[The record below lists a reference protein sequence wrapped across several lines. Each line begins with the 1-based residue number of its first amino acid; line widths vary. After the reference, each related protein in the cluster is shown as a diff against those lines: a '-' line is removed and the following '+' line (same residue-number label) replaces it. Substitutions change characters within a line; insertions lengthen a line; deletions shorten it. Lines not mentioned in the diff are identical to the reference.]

1 MENIVV
7 ETGSMHGS
15 HGITDHYRKRR
26 DQLWAKLVRRLDG
39 ANPDFPDALKDVCRG
54 FSFSSEHRVIA
65 AQEFIDSCTQADNSF
80 DAIKFLRQFCAEHPS
95 RDGPLIVLAQKL
107 AHAGEFGEAI
117 RVIDDAMSLN
127 QVDLYAQKV
136 AHFIYEMADAGSRD
150 RGVEEYLASHFCDE
164 PFKHL
169 ETTTD
174 GSVYL
179 CCPGWL
185 PVPVGNL
192 HKADADGIWHGP
204 AAQELRNSVIDGSYR
219 YCSRM
224 HCARITDRRLI
235 SRGDAAVEE
244 LIEQHQADGTST
256 GLCFS
261 STARNF
267 ARRFRETPRTSSGP
281 KTAYQGA
288 TKPPTQ
294 IILSHDRSCNLSCP
308 SCRTRLIVANKQEQR
323 KLDSLLDTKLL
334 PLLKGAETVKV
345 TGSGDPFGSNH
356 FRRLLKKIN
365 RTEFPT
371 LNLYLHTN
379 GQLFDEHAWNDL
391 ELSGLVN
398 IVQISIDSTTEETY
412 RILRRGGTFSRLL
425 KNLEFIKKLREI
437 GEIKYLDFLMVVQ
450 NLNFKEMP
458 EFVRLGL
465 RYGADT
471 ITFQLIRNWGTYT
484 QSEFREHNI
493 AGHVH
498 PRHNEFL
505 AILRDPLL
513 SHPAV
518 LLNDVAPY
526 RERE

>member
-7 ETGSMHGS
+7 DTGSVHGS
-15 HGITDHYRKRR
+15 HGITDHYRERR
-26 DQLWAKLVRRLDG
+26 DQLWAELVQRLDG
-39 ANPDFPDALKDVCRG
+39 ANPDFPDAIKDVCRG
-54 FSFSSEHRVIA
+54 LINSRFSFSSEHRVVA
-65 AQEFIDSCTQADNSF
+65 AQEFIDSCTRADNSF
-80 DAIKFLRQFCAEHPS
+80 DAIKFLREFCAEHPS

-107 AHAGEFGEAI
+107 AHAGEFREAI

-127 QVDLYAQKV
+127 LVDLYAQKV
-136 AHFIYEMADAGSRD
+136 AHFIYEMADGGSRD
-150 RGVEEYLASHFCDE
+150 QGVEEYLASHFCNE

-169 ETTTD
+169 ETD
-174 GSVYL
+174 PNGSVYL

-185 PVPVGNL
+185 PVPVGNI
-192 HKADADGIWHGP
+192 HEADADGIWHGP

-224 HCARITDRRLI
+224 HCARITGRRLI
-235 SRGDAAVEE
+235 SRGDAAVKE
-244 LIEQHQADGTST
+244 LIEQHQADGTLQRKRARKVSIWRRASPS
-256 GLCFS
+256 FS
-261 STARNF
+261 YSI
-267 ARRFRETPRTSSGP
+267 
-281 KTAYQGA
+281 
-288 TKPPTQ
+288 KPPTQ
-294 IILSHDRSCNLSCP
+294 IVLSHDRSCNLSCP
-308 SCRTRLIVANKQEQR
+308 SCRTRLIVANKEEQR

-425 KNLEFIKKLREI
+425 KNLEFIKTLREI

-458 EFVRLGL
+458 DFVRLGL

-471 ITFQLIRNWGTYT
+471 ITFQLIRNWRTYT
-484 QSEFREHNI
+484 ESEFREHNI

-526 RERE
+526 REKE